1 MIFLGGDTN
10 VKNHAWIQMQE
21 ETRNN
26 THKEKSAESA
36 DLGRFQVS
44 RGILASSEMNGI
56 GYCCSGPSL
65 CHIRK

>member
-1 MIFLGGDTN
+1 
-10 VKNHAWIQMQE
+10 MQE